1 MGYFKIKNFV
11 TLKWFSLINSLS
23 KYYLCH
29 GKYWKISSEA
39 HSTKT
44 EKKMREATSLRVFV
58 PATFCPSDI
67 LSM

>member
-44 EKKMREATSLRVFV
+44 EKKNERSNF
-58 PATFCPSDI
+58 PPSFRPRDI
-67 LSM
+67 LP